1 MHFVRRALQRW
12 TVGAKREASA
22 REQLKFQQRSR
33 RALPCTVLRTLLP
46 EDYRG
51 FSCQLAGNPL
61 YQWFCHIDALDLVRV
76 PSKSEVQRYAD
87 WLPAEQMRELI
98 EGLLQGAL
106 HKPRKLGLKEP
117 LDLEACFPDS
127 TCLEAN
133 IHLPTDWVLL
143 RDGVRTLMKATRL
156 IRQAGLRGRMEPPE
170 EFLRR
175 MNRLNIQM
183 SQQGRRP
190 GRKQERKRVLGAIK
204 KLVRVVRAHARRHRD
219 LLDQRWEQIEWT
231 RGQAEQ
237 ILRRLDSVLELL
249 PRAQTEGRIG
259 ILKNG
264 FLGRPL
270 RAKGFAHRQLAL
282 AWGVLTPDLWRLAR
296 LRRIQ
301 KKTQAKPLPLRQAA

>member
-1 MHFVRRALQRW
+1 MDFVRRALQRW

-204 KLVRVVRAHARRHRD
+204 KLVRVVRA
-219 LLDQRWEQIEWT
+219 
-231 RGQAEQ
+231 
-237 ILRRLDSVLELL
+237 
-249 PRAQTEGRIG
+249 QTEGRIG